1 MGRFH
6 QKLEGINP
14 IGLEGNIKVQ
24 KSEKNKFVKQ
34 NLIVHT

>member
-24 KSEKNKFVKQ
+24 NVKKKNLLNK
-34 NLIVHT
+34 I